1 MRNLKRIERR
11 SCGCCLGAVL
21 LFILAVAGLTL
32 LIVKAAGAASQAPPV
47 YEVVLLSDQSTSMW
61 DCDGIGTDPE
71 LLRVDAARLFIASLG
86 TDSSAR
92 YRLALFHF
100 GGEAAPVAGLTDLAD
115 EAARQRL
122 MEVASH
128 PQPMHWTDHLRALQ
142 AGQQLLA
149 ETGTPGSRRLIV
161 LLTDGE
167 PAPNP
172 ANYPTA
178 YDTAGYIA
186 ALRDAVAD
194 LARSDVTLAIVLLS
208 DIRTSC
214 GRRVATEWAGHWAT
228 LAEMT
233 PGGALYVANLA
244 DDLLPIYHAIV
255 RHMLGLAE
263 GAVPLLAVLTP
274 GTPLTVDVPVQEPLA
289 SLILTIWKHNP
300 ATTVEV
306 RDPTGNRVL
315 PGQAEVTITGGGAGG
330 REEVWRINRPQIG
343 LWRAILSGQ
352 GRVSVWQD
360 RLPLPTPTVT
370 PTASPTA
377 TSTATPT
384 PTVTPTAS
392 PTATPTASATPAPT
406 ETATATASPS
416 PPTAPAAP
424 QGGTHSPTRPAWPV
438 LAGAGIVG
446 LSALGLLAGRRRG
459 PHLTGQLVPVT
470 TPAGGSLLAPRDLAL
485 ERRRRIYLGKRGR
498 GEWRLPGWEGTLELW
513 ATSLRT
519 VTVNVVEGEA
529 TLNGQPLRR
538 PLPLADGAVIGCGEY
553 RIRYENLLE

>member
-1 MRNLKRIERR
+1 MRNLKQIERR
-11 SCGCCLGAVL
+11 SCGCCLGMVL
-21 LFILAVAGLTL
+21 LFILAVAGLTF
-32 LIVKAAGAASQAPPV
+32 LIVKAAGAESQAPPA

-61 DCDGIGTDPE
+61 NCDGIGTDPE

-92 YRLALFHF
+92 YRLALLHF
-100 GGEAAPVAGLTDLAD
+100 GGEVAQVAGLTDLAD
-115 EAARQRL
+115 EAGRQRL
-122 MEVASH
+122 MEAAGH
-128 PQPMHWTDHLRALQ
+128 PQPMYWTDHLRALQ
-142 AGQQLLA
+142 AAQRLLA

-178 YDTAGYIA
+178 YDTAGYVA
-186 ALRDAVAD
+186 ALREAVAD

-214 GRRVATEWAGHWAT
+214 GRRVATEWAGRWAA

-263 GAVPLLAVLTP
+263 GAAPLLAVLTP
-274 GTPLTVDVPVQEPLA
+274 GAPLTVDVPVQEPLA
-289 SLILTIWKHNP
+289 SLILTIWKHDP

-306 RDPTGNRVL
+306 RDPAGSRVL

-343 LWRAILSGQ
+343 LWRAVLSGQ

-370 PTASPTA
+370 PTPTASPTA

-384 PTVTPTAS
+384 PTVTP
-392 PTATPTASATPAPT
+392 TPTASATPAPT
-406 ETATATASPS
+406 ETATATASPGAA
-416 PPTAPAAP
+416 TAPAVP
-424 QGGTHSPTRPAWPV
+424 QSDARPARRSAWPM
-438 LAGAGIVG
+438 LAGAGVVG

-459 PHLTGQLVPVT
+459 PYLTGQLVPLEA
-470 TPAGGSLLAPRDLAL
+470 PAGSELLPLDLGRL
-485 ERRRRIYLGKRGR
+485 QRRQVVLGR
-498 GEWRLPGWEGTLELW
+498 GGKGRWRLSGWAGSVRLSADRLGNVELVPV
-513 ATSLRT
+513 TGE
-519 VTVNVVEGEA
+519 VTVDD
-529 TLNGQPLRR
+529 R
-538 PLPLADGAVIGCGEY
+538 PVRGPQPLADGAVIRCGEY
-553 RIRYENLLE
+553 RIRYENLLQ